1 VLVQTDEQWQAEN
14 SNLTVKLTD
23 SEIVMF
29 EHVRAMEM
37 VHNELGHNLSM
48 FKDQIMQSRNEFMGK
63 LCVKYGIQKPNLM
76 AYDPVSKQIISIFH
90 KNMPFVRM
98 KEKPPMFVTLASELV
113 FQAIK
118 TLTNA
123 FKLSG
128 GKS

>member
-1 VLVQTDEQWQAEN
+1 MLAQTDEQWQLEN
-14 SNLTVKLTD
+14 ASLTVPLTD
-23 SEIVMF
+23 GEIAMF

-48 FKDQIMQSRNEFMGK
+48 FKDQIMQSRNDFMVK
-63 LCVKYGIQKPNLM
+63 LCAKYGIQKPNLM
-76 AYDPVSKQIISIFH
+76 AYDPVGKQIISIFH

-98 KEKPPMFVTLASELV
+98 KDKPPMFVSLASELM